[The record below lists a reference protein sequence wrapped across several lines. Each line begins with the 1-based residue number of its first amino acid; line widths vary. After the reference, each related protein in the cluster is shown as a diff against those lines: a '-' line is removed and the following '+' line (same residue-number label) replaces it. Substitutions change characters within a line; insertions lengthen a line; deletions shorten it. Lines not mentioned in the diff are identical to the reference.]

1 MKQIFGGNSP
11 SAYKFA
17 IHYGLCS
24 AVGGKT
30 ACYVRAQCC
39 PNITGA
45 VSGSYGGY
53 IDSPNV
59 SSTGSLKAIE
69 KATYVAQPSGAQMR
83 YTLAFDASDS
93 SNIYS
98 SDSVQP
104 EAFQVLII
112 IKI

>member
-1 MKQIFGGNSP
+1 MLRMCFYMHLVPRKIP
-11 SAYKFA
+11 R
-17 IHYGLCS
+17 LCS
-24 AVGGKT
+24 AIE
-30 ACYVRAQCC
+30 R

-53 IDSPNV
+53 INSPNV